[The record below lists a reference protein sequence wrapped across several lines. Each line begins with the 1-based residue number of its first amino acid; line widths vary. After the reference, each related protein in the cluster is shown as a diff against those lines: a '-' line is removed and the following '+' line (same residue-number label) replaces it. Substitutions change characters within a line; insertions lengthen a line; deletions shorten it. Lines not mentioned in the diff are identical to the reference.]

1 LARECAL
8 HIRENSLCDGPI
20 KTRRVHFGSQLSK
33 KKLKVIKKKFN
44 FPSKKIKLI
53 KKKLFP
59 HILACAS
66 QTQNTSIMKSV
77 HCIIK
82 KNMFKLF
89 FDDLNFFGGSL
100 VKQLL
105 LAEKVY

>member
-1 LARECAL
+1 MSHPSR
-8 HIRENSLCDGPI
+8 HHVN
-20 KTRRVHFGSQLSK
+20 KSQLSK
-33 KKLKVIKKKFN
+33 KKLKVIKKKSN

-82 KNMFKLF
+82 KKY
-89 FDDLNFFGGSL
+89 
-100 VKQLL
+100 V
-105 LAEKVY
+105 

>member
-1 LARECAL
+1 MSQS
-8 HIRENSLCDGPI
+8 IS
-20 KTRRVHFGSQLSK
+20 RVSYQ

-44 FPSKKIKLI
+44 FPSKKLNSS
-53 KKKLFP
+53 KKIIPSYPGLRKP
-59 HILACAS
+59 NAKYKHHEICALHH
-66 QTQNTSIMKSV
+66 Q
-77 HCIIK
+77 